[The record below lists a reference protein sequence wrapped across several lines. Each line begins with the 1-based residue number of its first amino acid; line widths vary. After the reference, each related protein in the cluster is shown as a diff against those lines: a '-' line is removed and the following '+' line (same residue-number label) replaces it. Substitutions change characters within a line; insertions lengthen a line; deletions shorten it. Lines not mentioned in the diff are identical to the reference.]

1 MTTLRFKTHND
12 SEIDVNGTSQQGA
25 ISETF
30 ENLLKVSELLWMCQ
44 IVVRLMLNGILCLMT
59 ELLQPFTIGK
69 TFTSMGSNGTNSVDN
84 KTWHIGGKTISAV
97 YDIEEILQNI
107 VDFL

>member
-1 MTTLRFKTHND
+1 MTTLRFKTHTD
-12 SEIDVNGTSQQGA
+12 SEIDVNGTSHQGA

-30 ENLLKVSELLWMCQ
+30 ENLLKVFGTPMDVSDSGKVDVEWD
-44 IVVRLMLNGILCLMT
+44 IVFNDGVVATIYNWKNG
-59 ELLQPFTIGK
+59 P
-69 TFTSMGSNGTNSVDN
+69 TSMGANGTNPIDN

-107 VDFL
+107 A